1 MMWRHAVLV
10 VAWGLLM
17 PALAAP
23 QEPATGRGTAPSF
36 SLRTSLKAS
45 ALLSRAPDDP
55 ILFPE
60 RNNATSFWRLRLE
73 PEVRVKEGITVAAAY
88 EQRLRVYSSPT
99 SLAGLGVLP
108 AETPAPYR
116 IRQLD
121 WQIAQGSRLLWRH
134 EIDRAYVGLRLPR
147 TSVTVGRQ
155 AVGWGRGVLFGAV
168 DLFSPFSPL
177 EADREWR
184 RGVDAVRAD
193 VKVADRISFDAVGA
207 FGDSIDRSIVAG
219 RLRGYAG
226 KVDAELVAGRRAR
239 DLFYGV
245 TSSAAVGA
253 AEIHGEFAVFRAPE
267 ALPAGGLGADARLAL
282 KAVAGGSY
290 RLPLGNG
297 VLVYAEYHYSGFGAK
312 RAGEIVG
319 LLANPSFRERYLRG
333 DTQILGRHALALLA
347 SHEFSPE
354 LALTGQW
361 LHSPIDGSGV
371 VAPST
376 TLTFS
381 DRLSMLATV
390 YVPYGRA
397 PDGLV
402 LNSEYGTAAL
412 SGFVQVRIYR

>member
-1 MMWRHAVLV
+1 MLWHFAVL

-17 PALAAP
+17 PPAAS
-23 QEPATGRGTAPSF
+23 QARGTSGPPSF

-60 RNNATSFWRLRLE
+60 RTSATSFWRMRLE
-73 PEVRVKEGITVAAAY
+73 PDLRVNDRIGLVAAY
-88 EQRLRVYSSPT
+88 EQRLRVFSSPV
-99 SLAGLGVLP
+99 SLAGAGVLP

-121 WQIAQGSRLLWRH
+121 WQIASGSHLLWRH
-134 EIDRAYVGLRLPR
+134 EIDRASAEFRLPR
-147 TSVTVGRQ
+147 ADVIVGRQ

-193 VKVADRISFDAVGA
+193 VKVTDRISFDAVGA
-207 FGDSIDRSIVAG
+207 FGDGIDSSIMAG

-245 TSSAAVGA
+245 TSSAAVGP
-253 AEIHGEFAVFRAPE
+253 AEIHGEFAVFRAPQP
-267 ALPAGGLGADARLAL
+267 LPAGGLGDDQRLAL

-297 VLVYAEYHYSGFGAK
+297 VLVYAEYHYSSFGA
-312 RAGEIVG
+312 RHAGEIIA
-319 LLANPSFRERYLRG
+319 LLSNPAFLERYLRG
-333 DTQILGRHALALLA
+333 DTQILGRHALAVLA

-354 LALTGQW
+354 LALSGQW
-361 LHSPIDGSGV
+361 LHSPADGSGV
-371 VAPST
+371 IAPAA

-381 DRLSMLATV
+381 DRLSVFATA
-390 YVPYGRA
+390 YVPYGRP
-397 PDGLV
+397 PDGPV
-402 LNSEYGTAAL
+402 LQSEYGTSAL
-412 SGFVQVRIYR
+412 SGFMQLRIYR